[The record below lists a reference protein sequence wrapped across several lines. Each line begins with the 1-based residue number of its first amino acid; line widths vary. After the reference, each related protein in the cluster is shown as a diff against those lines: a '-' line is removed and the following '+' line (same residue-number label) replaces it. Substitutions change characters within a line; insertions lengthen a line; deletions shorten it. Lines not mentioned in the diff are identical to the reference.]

1 MAKTAKIVTFSMD
14 ERTIKRLDELQTMM
28 HIPNKSG
35 ILSRLIDKEYS
46 RQLELR
52 EESSTI

>member
-35 ILSRLIDKEYS
+35 ILARLVDKEYS

-52 EESSTI
+52 EESSTT